1 MPIIVGDR
9 RIVGDLAGE
18 IAHLEALVSALERL
32 GNGEMPS
39 EQELA
44 AAPMLSPFTISR
56 RSSPC
61 LIGGNGGH
69 PTLRGPVIRTS
80 EVWVMAPELRWAR
93 TYSRLYRLGEPMHQ
107 EIPQ

>member
-18 IAHLEALVSALERL
+18 IARLEALVSALERF
-32 GNGEMPS
+32 GNEQMPS

-44 AAPMLSPFTISR
+44 AAPLLNPFTIGSR
-56 RSSPC
+56 SLPC

-69 PTLRGPVIRTS
+69 PTLRGPMIQTS
-80 EVWVMAPELRWAR
+80 EVWVMAPQLGWAR

-107 EIPQ
+107 ETPQ